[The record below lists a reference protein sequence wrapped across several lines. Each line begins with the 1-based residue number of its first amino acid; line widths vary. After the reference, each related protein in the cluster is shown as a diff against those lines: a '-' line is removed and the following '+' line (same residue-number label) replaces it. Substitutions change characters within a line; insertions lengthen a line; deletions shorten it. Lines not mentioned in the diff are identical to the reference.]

1 MWGGFG
7 MSEYKCV
14 ICNSEALISSDLIDD
29 FATVNCKSCSKI
41 YRVTGKNLRWAR
53 FNPLSENDV
62 QKIGTELGS
71 DPDYLLKN
79 TLYY

>member
-1 MWGGFG
+1 
-7 MSEYKCV
+7 MSDYKCV
-14 ICNSEALISSDLIDD
+14 ICNNSEALISNDLIDD
-29 FATVNCKSCSKI
+29 LATVNCKNCSRI

-53 FNPLSENDV
+53 FNPLSENAV
-62 QKIGTELGS
+62 QKIGNELES

>member
-1 MWGGFG
+1 
-7 MSEYKCV
+7 MSIYKCV
-14 ICNSEALISSDLIDD
+14 LCNDSEALILNDTEEDDL
-29 FATVNCKSCSKI
+29 ATVNCKNCARV

-53 FNPLSENDV
+53 FNSLSENEV
-62 QKIGTELGS
+62 QKLGSEMES